1 MLDAFDIQGEI
12 LAPGGRHL
20 IVEQGVAVHVGEIG
34 RDHVVLAE
42 RGQDS
47 DHDDPRVH
55 LTGLAVRIG
64 EARPQLLRELIEY
77 PAAEP
82 VRNDIYFQVEHPQLG
97 LEIPARDAL
106 EHFLIHHP
114 RQTVGSREIQLY
126 LQPHQVSGA
135 VEPPLRQQSAQ
146 PLQALVELGAVRL
159 PIGQVNGARHDLL
172 PHRGVPPPVVGPP
185 TGPLASR
192 SIMPSGSDP

>member
-1 MLDAFDIQGEI
+1 MLDALDIQGEI
-12 LAPGGRHL
+12 LSPGRRHL
-20 IVEQGVAVHVGEIG
+20 IVEQGVAVHVREIR

-42 RGQDS
+42 RRQDS

-55 LTGLAVRIG
+55 LTGLAVGVG
-64 EARPQLLRELIEY
+64 ETGPQLLRELIEY

-82 VRNDIYFQVEHPQLG
+82 VRNDIYFQIEHPEFG

-114 RQTVGSREIQLY
+114 RHAVGAREIQLY
-126 LQPHQVSGA
+126 LQPHQVPRT

-146 PLQALVELGAVRL
+146 PLQALVELGAVCL
-159 PIGQVNGARHDLL
+159 PIGQVNGSRHDLL
-172 PHRGVPPPVVGPP
+172 P
-185 TGPLASR
+185 
-192 SIMPSGSDP
+192 I